1 LTLKLRVRTRT
12 IVPLTRPASEFQL
25 TRSWILKLFGTV
37 VRSDA
42 AEELQESSSRTEP
55 LSGMSIPTAAS
66 PIGSA
71 KIVAFCRQ
79 LALLI
84 LESRA

>member
-1 LTLKLRVRTRT
+1 
-12 IVPLTRPASEFQL
+12 
-25 TRSWILKLFGTV
+25 LKLFGTV

-42 AEELQESSSRTEP
+42 AEKPQSRQFSYWGY
-55 LSGMSIPTAAS
+55 LSGMSLPTAA
-66 PIGSA
+66 PAIGSS
-71 KIVAFCRQ
+71 KSQHCRQ